1 MAVNYVTKAETPQP
15 TETTTAPPTEAP
27 SEELTPPPPTEATT
41 EATPPPVDVPSA
53 PAKAA
58 KEDRKKLVV
67 ELPADTH
74 KRLRMYAAEF
84 EKTLTES
91 VDELLKVG
99 LDSHHR

>member
-15 TETTTAPPTEAP
+15 TE
-27 SEELTPPPPTEATT
+27 ATT
-41 EATPPPVDVPSA
+41 EATEAA

>member
-1 MAVNYVTKAETPQP
+1 MVVHIEGKEATPP
-15 TETTTAPPTEAP
+15 PPTEAAAP
-27 SEELTPPPPTEATT
+27 QPGEATTEATT
-41 EATPPPVDVPSA
+41 EATPPPVEETTPQPTA

-99 LDSHHR
+99 LDSCNR